1 MKVYL
6 PQNVKYIINKLQSG
20 GYEAY
25 AVGGCIRDSLLGL
38 APHDWDICT
47 NAKPEQIKA
56 CFSGFHI
63 FDIGIKHGTISVV
76 IDKEAFEITTYRID
90 GEYND
95 NRHPDKVTFT
105 KSVADDLARRD
116 FTINAIAYNETN
128 GIVDPFDGRG
138 DIKSGIIRCVGNP
151 DTRFNEDALR
161 ILRALRFASVY
172 NLKIEENTANAVINN
187 APLLKNIAGERIAS
201 ELDRLLCGKNVENVL
216 NGFSTV
222 FSVILPEIEITFNYN
237 QHTKHHDKDLWCH
250 ITSSVAAVEPTALLR
265 MTMLLHDLGKPYI
278 CKRDSDGTCHFKGH
292 PNISAKTADI
302 ILHRLK
308 YPTDFINTCLKLI
321 KFHDV
326 RFSGAKKQLKHVMNA
341 IGEDDL
347 DLLLKVQ
354 RADIL
359 AQSAYLRE
367 EKLERLDIAC
377 NAYREILADNEAF
390 KLKDL
395 AVNGNDLKNIGIA
408 EGREIGRILKLL
420 MSLVI
425 DEKLPNEKS
434 ALLSR
439 AAESVRTLKPDK

>member
-1 MKVYL
+1 MKVNL

-47 NAKPEQIKA
+47 SAKPEQIKA

-105 KSVADDLARRD
+105 ESVADDLARRD

-151 DTRFNEDALR
+151 DIRFNEDALR

-237 QHTKHHDKDLWCH
+237 QHTKHHDKDLWRH

-439 AAESVRTLKPDK
+439 AAESAHTLKPDK